1 MIEYNHRKWPWKK
14 YIFGGYQLMKETET
28 CTIIDVKYEGAD
40 TIEKQGNRDSITE
53 YLKKGYYVKVHRN
66 GYWVL
71 VKPSRAI
78 AIIKSSAGVQE
89 INIVDEI
96 IDLYGKSRISKK
108 QIDDLK
114 TDIRMQRISICINE
128 KGKVILKIISES

>member
-1 MIEYNHRKWPWKK
+1 
-14 YIFGGYQLMKETET
+14 MKETET